1 MKETISNVKR
11 QPSEWDEIIANETI
25 DKELISKI
33 YKQLNTKKMNNPI
46 KKWAEDLNK
55 HLSKDIQIANKH
67 LKRSATLLIN
77 REMQIKTSMRYHLTP
92 VRMAIIKSLQT
103 INAGEG
109 MEKREPSYTVGGNEN
124 WYNHYR
130 EQYGDY
136 LKN

>member
-67 LKRSATLLIN
+67 LKRCATLLIN